1 MFLVGFLKNR
11 AAIRLTFMKNV
22 MSKFVLLI
30 GCFGLWTNGM
40 FAQFT
45 TEKSIDSTQ
54 TEVIEEQKM
63 QILVTDFKSKR
74 AMEADVIIKG
84 LNPRKAVIFK
94 DLTDTTIILKKYRIY
109 TVSVLKPGF
118 MYFSHKFWPDE
129 TNLHLERIEL
139 KPISVGLKTAV
150 DITFLGD
157 ETEIYHKS
165 FPALEELVEFMN
177 QNPSVKIKVLGHANG
192 PAGPEQKP
200 ERFYRQATEKRAEA
214 VKDYLIQHGIDED
227 RLTTEGMGNKAMVY
241 PDPQAEWQMEINRRI
256 EIEIVGM

>member
-1 MFLVGFLKNR
+1 MRK
-11 AAIRLTFMKNV
+11 IV
-22 MSKFVLLI
+22 MLMGVL
-30 GCFGLWTNGM
+30 GLFANSNY
-40 FAQFT
+40 AQFT

-54 TEVIEEQKM
+54 TDLVEEQKM
-63 QILVTDFKSKR
+63 QILVTDFKTKR

-84 LNPRKAVIFK
+84 LNPRKTIIFK
-94 DLTDTTIILKKYRIY
+94 DLTDTTIVLKKYRIY

-139 KPISVGLKTAV
+139 KPLSVGLKTAV

-165 FPALEELVEFMN
+165 FPALEEMVQFMN
-177 QNPSVKIKVLGHANG
+177 QNPSVKIKIVGHANG

-200 ERFYRQATEKRAEA
+200 ERFYRQATEKRSEA
-214 VKDYLIQHGIDED
+214 VKDYLIQHGISEE
-227 RLTTEGMGNKAMVY
+227 RLTTEGIGNKAMIY

-256 EIEIVGM
+256 EIEVVGM

>member
-1 MFLVGFLKNR
+1 MRKIVMLMGVLGFFAN
-11 AAIRLTFMKNV
+11 
-22 MSKFVLLI
+22 SSY
-30 GCFGLWTNGM
+30 
-40 FAQFT
+40 AQFT

-54 TEVIEEQKM
+54 TDLVEEQKM
-63 QILVTDFKSKR
+63 QILVTDFKTKR

-84 LNPRKAVIFK
+84 LNPRKTIIFK
-94 DLTDTTIILKKYRIY
+94 DLTDTTIVLKKYRIY

-129 TNLHLERIEL
+129 TNLHMERIEL
-139 KPISVGLKTAV
+139 KPLSVGLKTAV

-165 FPALEELVEFMN
+165 FPALEELVQFMN
-177 QNPSVKIKVLGHANG
+177 QNPSVKIKIAGHANG

-214 VKDYLIQHGIDED
+214 VKDYLIQHGISEE
-227 RLTTEGMGNKAMVY
+227 RLTTEGIGNKAMIY

-256 EIEIVGM
+256 EIEVVGM